1 MKKTKPKGK
10 VTIKNVQESLSTR
23 IAKAVDESKM
33 ISERI
38 VGFVPYDINFVRA
51 KYRGKTQRPAKISS
65 IEKGIVGIL
74 LVDGS
79 SSFEHI
85 GSILGLD
92 VKNDSAEQIILRS
105 SINDLLRYN
114 AIEGDDSF
122 LTLTEGGRT
131 YAEKGER
138 PDTYSK
144 SFELFIDIHHASWLN
159 IKNCIGDTLR
169 ITEDANISCED
180 LNLSL
185 EQIQAYAEHQAQD
198 VHFPQNRYLLESAV
212 WEEGCKASY
221 RVYVCFVQNV
231 ASNDVRAFVYDEDK
245 CGLNELIAKQ
255 INSEPS
261 FKNELLSNCIQL
273 ECENDAETKLLE
285 GEAIDVAKAEIPI
298 EVKEAEQRMI
308 LDEQEANKNTV
319 DNKKSEKCSD
329 KEERLHKKALY
340 DSLSFEVELQKI
352 FKEDN
357 PDEIWL
363 ISPWIKKDKNGYSV
377 FVDQRGPAIESF
389 LQDENKKVFVAYS
402 APAVT
407 KSGKYKTD
415 ENGNISSNIDTEVLS
430 LVKTFEEQYSNFFFV
445 ELPEFHI
452 KNVIEVKSN
461 QQILF
466 TGSFNV
472 LSFSV
477 SKGQTHIRREEMTL
491 AHHNVAKRKYFEYQ
505 YEFAERYATRILEQI
520 QTADDSSM
528 VNYKNE
534 RLDYFLS
541 INNAEIQKLFLPIEE
556 LIEEKALAWKKQEV
570 EQTLTKISQ
579 DLQLANK
586 GGLKPKDKKHIEYI
600 LCKVENELKVN
611 GIDDPSIIELFRN
624 SKELLDCCHV
634 ERFFPE
640 KKVSQRNTQK
650 QLQSITNKSEIAL
663 DNAIES
669 HSCATIATLSY
680 HIASLRQAYF
690 NREIKKTELN
700 IKLLEIVQKEE
711 YLTLLEMVSV
721 RKSQKVANAF
731 DLSLGINGYL
741 FIFPTL
747 FKEKETFECK
757 MKKASKLL
765 IPVNQNNIE
774 EVVKKLS

>member
-1 MKKTKPKGK
+1 MQSGTITNKNPK
-10 VTIKNVQESLSTR
+10 ESIGTR
-23 IAKAVDESKM
+23 IAKAVNGAKRL
-33 ISERI
+33 SERI
-38 VGFVPYDINFVRA
+38 IGYIPYEINFVKA
-51 KYRGKTQRPAKISS
+51 TYRGKTQRPAKISP

-74 LVDGS
+74 LVDGT
-79 SSFEHI
+79 SSFKEI
-85 GSILGLD
+85 GAILGLD
-92 VKNDSAEQIILRS
+92 VVNDNAERMILRS
-105 SINDLLRYN
+105 AIDGLLRYN

-122 LTLTEGGRT
+122 IALTESGKA

-144 SFELFIDIHHASWLN
+144 SFCICVDLQNPSWHN
-159 IKNCIGDTLR
+159 IKNCLEENINDTK
-169 ITEDANISCED
+169 DAIELCDN

-185 EQIQAYAEHQAQD
+185 EQIQTYAEYQAQD
-198 VHFPQNRYLLESAV
+198 VHFPQNRYMLENAV
-212 WEEGCKASY
+212 WEEGHNASY
-221 RVYVCFVQNV
+221 QVYVCFVQNV
-231 ASNDVRAFVYDEDK
+231 ASDEVRAFVYDEK
-245 CGLNELIAKQ
+245 TGHLNELIAEH
-255 INSEPS
+255 INAERAL
-261 FKNELLSNCIQL
+261 KLELLSNCIHL
-273 ECENDAETKLLE
+273 ECENDNETKLLE
-285 GEAIDVAKAEIPI
+285 GEDVEVAKSEISI
-298 EVKEAEQRMI
+298 EIKEAERQMI
-308 LDEQEANKNTV
+308 LEELEANEKLDDSNKNSETTS
-319 DNKKSEKCSD
+319 KKD
-329 KEERLHKKALY
+329 GRLHKKALY

-389 LQDENKKVFVAYS
+389 LQDEKKKVFVAYS
-402 APAVT
+402 APAIT
-407 KSGKYKTD
+407 KSGKYKMD
-415 ENGNISSNIDTEVLS
+415 ENGNISSNIDSEVQS
-430 LVKTFEEQYSNFFFV
+430 LIMMFEEQYPNFFFV

-452 KNVIEVKSN
+452 KNVIEVKSD
-461 QQILF
+461 QHILF

-477 SKGQTHIRREEMTL
+477 SECQTHIRREEMTL

-586 GGLKPKDKKHIEYI
+586 GGLKPKDKKHIESI
-600 LCKVENELKVN
+600 LCNVENELKVN

-624 SKELLDCCHV
+624 SKELLDCCHA

-721 RKSQKVANAF
+721 RESQKDANAF

-757 MKKASKLL
+757 MKKASKRL